1 MIFTI
6 NKPWVLHQI
15 TPKINSSS
23 RCTVTDRLAFCYELL
38 AHIRHI
44 QFLVKSYM
52 SYDWCEGSRLTAV
65 TLLFEILAGA
75 RCKGPRI
82 IEIAIWLNLD
92 MAHN

>member
-1 MIFTI
+1 M

-52 SYDWCEGSRLTAV
+52 SYDWCLGSRFTAV
-65 TLLFEILAGA
+65 TWLIESLAVA
-75 RCKGPRI
+75 RCKDPRS
-82 IEIAIWLNLD
+82 IEIAICLGLD
-92 MAHN
+92 IAYN